1 MVDPPPPEDDSKDEE
16 DAESASSRW
25 GSGSRGGWGASGDDD
40 KDDDEDK
47 DVVKDTWPRMS
58 AKRVGIEIGL
68 VDKQSAQIL
77 SGVEEGA
84 MIVVVGQENL
94 MDGASIRTPEMI
106 EEAKKKDAES
116 AEKDKSETVESSGDA
131 QADEGETQ

>member
-1 MVDPPPPEDDSKDEE
+1 
-16 DAESASSRW
+16 
-25 GSGSRGGWGASGDDD
+25 
-40 KDDDEDK
+40 
-47 DVVKDTWPRMS
+47 
-58 AKRVGIEIGL
+58 
-68 VDKQSAQIL
+68 
-77 SGVEEGA
+77 
-84 MIVVVGQENL
+84 